1 MSAGADSA
9 DSSKLIL
16 DNSDLVAVFGLTLGR
31 HGRWTEVF
39 AERTATSTIRL
50 SGGLVAEI
58 RSDVDLGAS
67 VRVTSPLRDGF
78 AYTNVL
84 SRDALLDA
92 ANAAVIA
99 AGGDPGAGRSGADL
113 RRRSAAPVQT
123 ARRSA
128 ADVETADKV
137 EVLRRID
144 EAARSFSGAVRDV
157 TATHVDVA
165 QSVLVAGSDGD
176 VVCDERVRTR
186 ITCRVTA
193 RRDGRMQTGFD
204 GPGIGGGLE
213 LYDANEPE
221 AIGRRAAERALR
233 ALDGIEP
240 PKGSMPVV
248 LAPAGGG
255 LLLHEAC
262 GHGLEAEGLARGSSI
277 YARSAGRQ
285 VASPLVTAVD
295 DPSMTGAFGSY
306 AVDDEGY
313 PSTRTVLVEDGV
325 QTGALTTRTDQFPA
339 GSKRSANGRRESYAH
354 PPLTRMSN
362 TFILPG
368 SEPADSLVSSL
379 RHGVYVVRLRG
390 GDVDIT
396 TGEFAFTASE
406 AFLVEQGEV
415 VAPLLSLTL
424 LGNGPAALSSVEAV
438 GDDLEFT
445 QAVCGKGDQWVP
457 VSYGSPTLLVSGLTV
472 GGSGG

>member
-1 MSAGADSA
+1 MSLDHVAGLSD
-9 DSSKLIL
+9 LIL
-16 DNSDLVAVFGLTLGR
+16 DPDDLVAVFALTSGR

-39 AERTATSTIRL
+39 AERTATSTVRL
-50 SGGLVAEI
+50 SAGMVSEI
-58 RSDVDLGAS
+58 RTDLDLGAS
-67 VRVTSPLRDGF
+67 VRASSALRDGF

-84 SRDALLDA
+84 NRGSLLA
-92 ANAAVIA
+92 AAEAAVVA
-99 AGGDPGAGRSGADL
+99 AGGDPAAGNIAADL
-113 RRRSAAPVQT
+113 RRHRVVPVQS
-123 ARRSA
+123 ARLRP
-128 ADVETADKV
+128 ADVATVAKV

-144 EAARSFSGAVRDV
+144 EAARSLSGDVRDV
-157 TATHVDVA
+157 TATHVDVT
-165 QSVLVAGSDGD
+165 QSVLIATSDGD
-176 VVCDERVRTR
+176 VVSDERVRTR
-186 ITCRVTA
+186 LTCRVTA
-193 RRDGRMQTGFD
+193 RRDGRLRTGFD

-213 LYDANEPE
+213 LYDAEEPE
-221 AIGRRAAERALR
+221 AIGTRAAERALR

-240 PKGSMPVV
+240 PRGPMPVV
-248 LAPAGGG
+248 LAPSGGG

-277 YARSAGRQ
+277 YTRSVGQQ

-295 DPSMTGAFGSY
+295 DPSVVGGFGSY

-313 PSTRTVLVEDGV
+313 PSARTVLVEGGV

-339 GSKRSANGRRESYAH
+339 GGRRSANGRRESYAH

-368 SEPADSLVSSL
+368 SEPADGLVSSL
-379 RHGVYVVRLRG
+379 RRGVYVVRLSG
-390 GDVDIT
+390 GDVDVT
-396 TGEFAFTASE
+396 TGEFAFSASE
-406 AFLVEQGEV
+406 AFLVDQGEV

-424 LGNGPAALSSVEAV
+424 LGNGPAALRSVEAV

-457 VSYGSPTLLVSGLTV
+457 VSYGSPTLLVSGLSV